1 MRVKFNMD
9 IDYGLVIKFLYYD
22 NFEICTL
29 YHTEQHKQKKKK
41 KKKKKETKEYKFENS
56 LVIWHNSVIFI
67 CIYEDPKL

>member
-9 IDYGLVIKFLYYD
+9 IDNGLVIKFLYYD

-41 KKKKKETKEYKFENS
+41 KTKEYKFENS
-56 LVIWHNSVIFI
+56 LVICHNLVIFI
-67 CIYEDPKL
+67 CIYEVPKL